1 LKNLRFITT
10 ETVSDKCDIDAT
22 RCKLGSTTMLQ
33 ASVKN
38 RHNQKMTLIKNI
50 KSLGEFGIFQNSEW
64 NDLPDFK
71 RFNLIYGW
79 NRCGKTTLSRVFSS
93 CEKKATHHSETLKQ
107 FPINGEFEITL
118 HDRTL
123 IKSKELANSTLA
135 IRVFNQDFIDDNVSF
150 EPNKSSNG
158 IVYLSEVDID
168 TKKKLDKLNFEKKAL
183 KEKSEQ
189 AKKNR
194 ESKEKIRNSF
204 LQSVGREVSNVL
216 FDKTYNR
223 TKAEQRIKDQGIDKI
238 RTQILDDDE
247 KNKLEEKVK
256 RKVGKEISKYK
267 EVEIKIPLY
276 GDINGIYN
284 HIKNLLAKEI
294 VAETIEKLKND
305 EELNNWIKKGFE
317 IHKSKDEYGK
327 CLFCDNPLPNQL
339 FDKFSKHFSKDYLD
353 LQTNIELF
361 ISLSKSLKFSQIL
374 SDNSEIYSELRA
386 EFVLHA
392 ETLNSSIK
400 DFTNWLFMSSEA
412 LLDEKNKNPFDKELV
427 EMLDEP
433 RDFQKEINDNISTLN
448 EVIEKH
454 NQQVIGHSN
463 EVSTSKEKLEVHT
476 IAKAI
481 IEEDFQK
488 MENEYLTSL
497 GKEKSSIEELSI
509 AEKEVEK
516 LEKETSQIGS
526 ALAKINKHLQ
536 SYFGRDEILLD
547 LDLSKKGY
555 LIYRDG
561 IPASNLSEGE
571 KTAIAFSYFIVK
583 TEERDFKVNN
593 SVIFIDDPISSLDS
607 NFVYHSF
614 SLIKEHF
621 QSAKQLYISTHNF
634 HFFNLIKEWF
644 TQKNNKVQEENI
656 ELKKNGEELKP
667 LPSEFYMVESFY
679 ESDRRKSK
687 LKALD
692 QTLKRF
698 KSEYHFLFNN
708 INQFLSYSPEYGDL
722 YTIGN
727 ISRRFFEIYAD
738 FKIPNSSNPRQK
750 METLSKEAN
759 SNGANISMTDLGKVY
774 KLINEYSHNYEPMS
788 SIEHTD
794 KSESNEAIKTLL
806 KIVEYSDKKHFEIM
820 KKNCLTR

>member
-1 LKNLRFITT
+1 
-10 ETVSDKCDIDAT
+10 
-22 RCKLGSTTMLQ
+22 
-33 ASVKN
+33 
-38 RHNQKMTLIKNI
+38 MTLIKSI

-64 NDLPDFK
+64 NDLPEFK
-71 RFNLIYGW
+71 RFNLVYGW

-93 CEKKATHHSETLKQ
+93 CEKKATYHNETFKQ
-107 FPINGEFEITL
+107 FPVNGEFEIAL
-118 HDRTL
+118 HDGTL
-123 IKSKELANSTLA
+123 IKSKEIANSSLA

-168 TKKKLDKLNFEKKAL
+168 TKKKLDKLKLEKKAL
-183 KEKSEQ
+183 KQKKEQ
-189 AKKNR
+189 AKKDR

-204 LQSVGREVSNVL
+204 LQSVGREVSNIL

-223 TKAEQRIKDQGIDKI
+223 TKVEQRIKDQGIDKI
-238 RTQILDDDE
+238 KTQILDDDE
-247 KNKLEEKVK
+247 KIKLEEKVK

-267 EVEIKIPLY
+267 EVEIKIAIY
-276 GDINGIYN
+276 GDLNGIYN
-284 HIKNLLAKEI
+284 HIKSLLAKEI
-294 VAETIEKLKND
+294 IAETIEKLKTD

-339 FDKFSKHFSKDYLD
+339 FDKFSKHFSKDYLE

-361 ISLSKSLKFSQIL
+361 ISLSKSLKFSQIQ
-374 SDNSEIYSELRA
+374 SDNSEIYPELRA

-392 ETLNSSIK
+392 EKLNSSIK
-400 DFTNWLFMSSEA
+400 DFTDWLFISSEA

-427 EMLDEP
+427 QMLDEP
-433 RDFQKEINDNISTLN
+433 RDFQKEINSNISTLN
-448 EVIEKH
+448 DVIEKH
-454 NQQVIGHSN
+454 NQQVFGHSD
-463 EVSTSKEKLEVHT
+463 EVSSSKEKLELHT

-481 IEEDFQK
+481 IEGDFQK
-488 MENEYLTSL
+488 IENEYSTSL
-497 GKEKSSIEELSI
+497 DKEKSCTIELLNV
-509 AEKEVEK
+509 EKEFEK
-516 LEKETSQIGS
+516 LEKETSHIGN
-526 ALAKINKHLQ
+526 ALAKINMHLQ
-536 SYFGRDEILLD
+536 SYFGKDEILLD
-547 LDLSKKGY
+547 LDSSKKGY

-561 IPASNLSEGE
+561 IPAANLSEGE

-621 QSAKQLYISTHNF
+621 QSAKQLFISTHNF

-656 ELKKNGEELKP
+656 DLKEKGEEQKP

-687 LKALD
+687 LKTLD

-750 METLSKEAN
+750 MEALAKEAN
-759 SNGANISMTDLGKVY
+759 LNGASVSMTDLGKVY

-794 KSESNEAIKTLL
+794 KSESNEAIKMLL
-806 KIVEYSDKKHFEIM
+806 KIVEFSDKKHFEIM
-820 KKNCLTR
+820 KKNCLPR

>member
-1 LKNLRFITT
+1 
-10 ETVSDKCDIDAT
+10 
-22 RCKLGSTTMLQ
+22 
-33 ASVKN
+33 
-38 RHNQKMTLIKNI
+38 MTLIKNI
-50 KSLGEFGIFQNSEW
+50 KSLNDFGILQNSER
-64 NDLPDFK
+64 NVLPDFK

-93 CEKKATHHSETLKQ
+93 LEKKAKYHSEIFKQ
-107 FPINGEFEITL
+107 FPVNGEFEIALYDNTF
-118 HDRTL
+118 
-123 IKSKELANSTLA
+123 IKSKEIENSSLE

-168 TKKKLDKLNFEKKAL
+168 TKKKLDKLNIEKKAL
-183 KEKSEQ
+183 KEKSEL

-194 ESKEKIRNSF
+194 ESKEKIRNTF
-204 LQSVGREVSNVL
+204 LQSVGREVANVL

-223 TKAEQRIKDQGIDKI
+223 TKVEQRIKDQGIDKI
-238 RTQILDDDE
+238 KEQLLSDDE
-247 KNKLEEKVK
+247 KSKFDEKIK

-267 EVEIKIPLY
+267 EVEITIPLY
-276 GDINGIYN
+276 GENINGIYN
-284 HIKNLLAKEI
+284 HIKTLLTKEI
-294 VAETIEKLKND
+294 IADTIERLKND

-327 CLFCDNPLPNQL
+327 CLFCDNPLPSQL

-353 LQTNIELF
+353 LQSDIELF
-361 ISLSKSLKFSQIL
+361 INLSKSLKFQQIQT
-374 SDNSEIYSELRA
+374 DNSDIYPELRD
-386 EFVLHA
+386 EFVLLA

-400 DFTNWLFMSSEA
+400 AFTDWLFISSKA

-427 EMLDEP
+427 EMLHEP
-433 RDFQKEINDNISTLN
+433 RDFQKEINQNISKLN

-454 NQQVIGHSN
+454 NQQVIGHNN
-463 EVSTSKEKLEVHT
+463 EVEASKEKLELHT

-481 IEEDFQK
+481 IDEDFRK
-488 MENEYLTSL
+488 MDDEYITSL
-497 GKEKSSIEELSI
+497 SNDKSKLDELSVV
-509 AEKEVEK
+509 EKEVEK
-516 LEKETSQIGS
+516 LEKETSQIGG
-526 ALAKINKHLQ
+526 ALAKINKHLKT
-536 SYFGRDEILLD
+536 YFGKDEILLD
-547 LDLSKKGY
+547 LDSSKRGY

-583 TEERDFKVNN
+583 TEERDFKVSNG
-593 SVIFIDDPISSLDS
+593 VIFIDDPISSLDS

-621 QSAKQLYISTHNF
+621 QGAKQLFISTHNF

-656 ELKKNGEELKP
+656 ESKRKGEDLKP
-667 LPSEFYMVESFY
+667 IPCEFYMIESFY
-679 ESDRRKSK
+679 ENERRKSK
-687 LKALD
+687 LKILD
-692 QTLKRF
+692 QTLRRF

-708 INQFLSYSPEYGDL
+708 INHFLSNSPEYGDF

-750 METLSKEAN
+750 MEALLKEAN

-794 KSESNEAIKTLL
+794 KSECNEAINTLL

-820 KKNCLTR
+820 KKNCLMT

>member
-1 LKNLRFITT
+1 
-10 ETVSDKCDIDAT
+10 
-22 RCKLGSTTMLQ
+22 
-33 ASVKN
+33 
-38 RHNQKMTLIKNI
+38 MTLIKNI
-50 KSLGEFGIFQNSEW
+50 KSLSDFGIFQNSEW

-93 CEKKATHHSETLKQ
+93 CEKKATHHSETFKQ
-107 FPINGEFEITL
+107 FPVKGEFEIAL
-118 HDRTL
+118 HDKTF

-168 TKKKLDKLNFEKKAL
+168 TKKKLDKLTIEKKAL
-183 KEKSEQ
+183 KEKNEQ

-194 ESKEKIRNSF
+194 ESKEKIRSSF

-216 FDKTYNR
+216 FDKTFNR
-223 TKAEQRIKDQGIDKI
+223 TKVEQRIKDQGLDKI

-256 RKVGKEISKYK
+256 RKAGKEISKYK
-267 EVEIKIPLY
+267 EVEIEIPLY
-276 GDINGIYN
+276 GNINEIYN

-305 EELNNWIKKGFE
+305 EELNNCIKKGFE

-339 FDKFSKHFSKDYLD
+339 LDKFSKHFSKDYLD
-353 LQTNIELF
+353 LQSNIELF
-361 ISLSKSLKFSQIL
+361 ISLSKNLKFSQIL
-374 SDNSEIYSELRA
+374 SDNSEIYPELRA
-386 EFVLHA
+386 EYVSHA
-392 ETLNSSIK
+392 ETL
-400 DFTNWLFMSSEA
+400 FTDWLFMSSKA
-412 LLDEKNKNPFDKELV
+412 LLDEKNKNPFDKDLV

-433 RDFQKEINDNISTLN
+433 RDFEKEINQNILKLN

-454 NQQVIGHSN
+454 NQQVIGHN
-463 EVSTSKEKLEVHT
+463 DEVSTSKDKLELHT

-481 IEEDFQK
+481 IEEDFPK

-497 GKEKSSIEELSI
+497 EKEKSSTDKLSI
-509 AEKEVEK
+509 VEKEVEK
-516 LEKETSQIGS
+516 LQKETSQIGS
-526 ALAKINKHLQ
+526 ALAKINNHLQ

-547 LDLSKKGY
+547 LDASKKGY

-614 SLIKEHF
+614 SLIKEYF

-644 TQKNNKVQEENI
+644 TQKNNKVREENI
-656 ELKKNGEELKP
+656 ELKRKGEELKP
-667 LPSEFYMVESFY
+667 IPSEFYMVESYY
-679 ESDRRKSK
+679 ENERRMSK
-687 LKALD
+687 LKSMD
-692 QTLKRF
+692 QTLIRF

-708 INQFLSYSPEYGDL
+708 INQFLSLSPEYGDL

-727 ISRRFFEIYAD
+727 IARRFFEIYAD
-738 FKIPNSSNPRQK
+738 FKIPNSSNLRQK
-750 METLSKEAN
+750 MEALSKEAN
-759 SNGANISMTDLGKVY
+759 SNGANISMTELGKVY
-774 KLINEYSHNYEPMS
+774 KLINENSHNYEPMS
-788 SIEHTD
+788 AIEHTD
-794 KSESNEAIKTLL
+794 KSESNDAIKTLL
-806 KIVEYSDKKHFEIM
+806 KIVEYSDKKHFQIM
-820 KKNCLTR
+820 RKNCVSI

>member
-1 LKNLRFITT
+1 
-10 ETVSDKCDIDAT
+10 
-22 RCKLGSTTMLQ
+22 
-33 ASVKN
+33 
-38 RHNQKMTLIKNI
+38 MTLIKSI
-50 KSLGEFGIFQNSEW
+50 KSLHEFGIFQNSEW
-64 NDLPDFK
+64 NDLPEFK

-93 CEKKATHHSETLKQ
+93 CEKKATYHRETFKQ
-107 FPINGEFEITL
+107 FPINGEFEIAL

-123 IKSKELANSTLA
+123 IKSKEIANSNLA

-168 TKKKLDKLNFEKKAL
+168 TKKKLDKLNLEKKAL
-183 KEKSEQ
+183 KQKNEQ
-189 AKKNR
+189 AKKDR

-204 LQSVGREVSNVL
+204 LQSIGREVSNIL

-223 TKAEQRIKDQGIDKI
+223 TKVEQRIKDQGIDNIK
-238 RTQILDDDE
+238 TQILDDGE
-247 KNKLEEKVK
+247 ITMLEEKVK
-256 RKVGKEISKYK
+256 RKVGKEIPKYK
-267 EVEIKIPLY
+267 QVEIKIPIY
-276 GDINGIYN
+276 GDLNGIYN
-284 HIKNLLAKEI
+284 NIKNLLAKEI
-294 VAETIEKLKND
+294 IAETIEKLKTD

-339 FDKFSKHFSKDYLD
+339 FDKFSKHFSKDYLE

-361 ISLSKSLKFSQIL
+361 ISLSKSLNFSQIQT
-374 SDNSEIYSELRA
+374 DNSEIYPELRA
-386 EFVLHA
+386 EFALHA
-392 ETLNSSIK
+392 ETLNTSIK
-400 DFTNWLFMSSEA
+400 DFTNWLFMSSEG

-433 RDFQKEINDNISTLN
+433 RDFQKEINDNISTIN

-454 NQQVIGHSN
+454 NQQVIGHSD

-488 MENEYLTSL
+488 IENEYLTSL
-497 GKEKSSIEELSI
+497 DKEKSSIEELSI
-509 AEKEVEK
+509 VENEVEK

-526 ALAKINKHLQ
+526 ALSKINKHLQ

-547 LDLSKKGY
+547 LDSSKKGY

-561 IPASNLSEGE
+561 IPAANLSEGE

-621 QSAKQLYISTHNF
+621 QSAKQLFISTHNF

-644 TQKNNKVQEENI
+644 TQKNNKVQGENI
-656 ELKKNGEELKP
+656 ELKEKGEILKP

-687 LKALD
+687 LKSLD

-708 INQFLSYSPEYGDL
+708 INQFLSYSSEYGDL

-750 METLSKEAN
+750 MEALAKEAN
-759 SNGANISMTDLGKVY
+759 LNGASISMTDLEKVY

-794 KSESNEAIKTLL
+794 KSESNEAIKLLL
-806 KIVEYSDKKHFEIM
+806 KIVEFSDKKHYEIM
-820 KKNCLTR
+820 KKNCLSR

>member
-1 LKNLRFITT
+1 
-10 ETVSDKCDIDAT
+10 
-22 RCKLGSTTMLQ
+22 
-33 ASVKN
+33 
-38 RHNQKMTLIKNI
+38 MTLIKNI
-50 KSLGEFGIFQNSEW
+50 NSLNDFGIFQNSEW
-64 NDLPDFK
+64 KDLPDFK
-71 RFNLIYGW
+71 KFNLIYGW

-93 CEKKATHHSETLKQ
+93 CEKQTTYHAETFKQ
-107 FPINGEFEITL
+107 FPENGEFEITL
-118 HDRTL
+118 HDKTL
-123 IKSKELANSTLA
+123 IKSKEIVNSSLA
-135 IRVFNQDFIDDNVSF
+135 IRVFNQDFIDSNVSF

-158 IVYLSEVDID
+158 IVYLSEGDID
-168 TKKKLDKLNFEKKAL
+168 SKKRLDKLNVEKREL
-183 KEKSEQ
+183 KEKYEL

-204 LQSVGREVSNVL
+204 LQSVGREVSNIL

-223 TKAEQRIKDQGIDKI
+223 TKVELRIKDQGIDRIK
-238 RTQILDDDE
+238 TQILRDDE
-247 KNKLEEKVK
+247 KGNYEEKVK

-267 EVEIKIPLY
+267 EVKITIPLY
-276 GDINGIYN
+276 GDIKGIYN
-284 HIKNLLAKEI
+284 HIKDLLSKEI
-294 VAETIEKLKND
+294 IAETIDKLKND

-327 CLFCDNPLPNQL
+327 CLFCDNPLSNHL

-353 LQTNIELF
+353 LQSNIELF
-361 ISLSKSLKFSQIL
+361 ITLSKGLKFSQIPT
-374 SDNSEIYSELRA
+374 DNSEIYPELKT
-386 EFVLHA
+386 EFTTHA
-392 ETLNSSIK
+392 ENLNSSIK
-400 DFTNWLFMSSEA
+400 AFTDWLFMSSES
-412 LLDEKNKNPFDKELV
+412 LLDEKNRNPFDKDLV

-433 RDFQKEINDNISTLN
+433 IDFESEINKNISTLN

-454 NQQVIGHSN
+454 NKQVIGHSD
-463 EVSTSKEKLEVHT
+463 EVTTSKEKLELHT

-481 IEEDFQK
+481 LDEDFQK
-488 MENEYLTSL
+488 MENEYLLSL
-497 GKEKSSIEELSI
+497 SNEQLSKDDL
-509 AEKEVEK
+509 AVVEKEVDK
-516 LEKETSQIGS
+516 FEKETSQIGS
-526 ALAKINKHLQ
+526 ALTKINKHLK

-547 LDLSKKGY
+547 LDSSKKGY

-561 IPASNLSEGE
+561 IPAFNLSEGE

-583 TEERDFKVNN
+583 TEERDFKVSN
-593 SVIFIDDPISSLDS
+593 SVVFIDDPISSLDS

-621 QSAKQLYISTHNF
+621 QSAKQLFISTHNF

-644 TQKNNKVQEENI
+644 TQKNSKVQEENI
-656 ELKKNGEELKP
+656 ELKRNGEELKP
-667 LPSEFYMVESFY
+667 IPSEFYMVESFY
-679 ESDRRKSK
+679 ENEKRKSK
-687 LKALD
+687 LKPLD

-698 KSEYHFLFNN
+698 KSEYHFLFNS
-708 INQFLSYSPEYGDL
+708 INHFLSYNPEYGDL

-750 METLSKEAN
+750 MEALSKEAN
-759 SNGANISMTDLGKVY
+759 SNGANISMTDIGKVY

-806 KIVEYSDKKHFEIM
+806 KIVEYSDKKHFDIM
-820 KKNCLTR
+820 KKNCILI

>member
-1 LKNLRFITT
+1 
-10 ETVSDKCDIDAT
+10 
-22 RCKLGSTTMLQ
+22 
-33 ASVKN
+33 
-38 RHNQKMTLIKNI
+38 MTLIKNI
-50 KSLGEFGIFQNSEW
+50 ESLSDFGIFQNSEW

-93 CEKKATHHSETLKQ
+93 CEKKSTYHTDTFKQ
-107 FPINGEFEITL
+107 FPVNGEFEITL
-118 HDRTL
+118 YDTTL
-123 IKSKELANSTLA
+123 IKSKEIAKSSLA
-135 IRVFNQDFIDDNVSF
+135 IRVFNQDFIDSNVSF

-168 TKKKLDKLNFEKKAL
+168 SKKKLDKINIEKKGL
-183 KEKSEQ
+183 KEKCEL

-194 ESKEKIRNSF
+194 ESKERIRNLF
-204 LQSVGREVSNVL
+204 LQSVGREVSNIL

-223 TKAEQRIKDQGIDKI
+223 TKVELRIKDQGIDKI
-238 RTQILDDDE
+238 KTQILNDNE
-247 KNKLEEKVK
+247 KTKFEEKVK

-267 EVEIKIPLY
+267 EVEIKILLY
-276 GDINGIYN
+276 GDDINGIYN

-294 VAETIEKLKND
+294 IAETIEKLKND

-327 CLFCDNPLPNQL
+327 CLFCDNTFPNQL

-361 ISLSKSLKFSQIL
+361 ISLSKNLKFSQIQ
-374 SDNSEIYSELRA
+374 SDNSEIYPELRVEYVA
-386 EFVLHA
+386 HA
-392 ETLNSSIK
+392 ETLNLSIK
-400 DFTNWLFMSSEA
+400 AFTDWLFISSEA
-412 LLDEKNKNPFDKELV
+412 LLNEKNKNPFDKDLV
-427 EMLDEP
+427 EMLVEP
-433 RDFQKEINDNISTLN
+433 SDFEKVINKNISTLN

-454 NQQVIGHSN
+454 NKQVIGHSD
-463 EVSTSKEKLEVHT
+463 EVATSKEKLELHT

-481 IEEDFQK
+481 IDEDFQK
-488 MENEYLTSL
+488 MENEYLSSL
-497 GKEKSSIEELSI
+497 NNEQSCIDDFSVV
-509 AEKEVEK
+509 EKEVDK

-526 ALAKINKHLQ
+526 ALTKINKHLK

-547 LDLSKKGY
+547 LDSSKKGY

-583 TEERDFKVNN
+583 TEERDFKVSN
-593 SVIFIDDPISSLDS
+593 SAIFIDDPISSLDS

-621 QSAKQLYISTHNF
+621 QFAKQLFISTHNF

-656 ELKKNGEELKP
+656 ELKRNGVELKP
-667 LPSEFYMVESFY
+667 FPSEFYMIESFY
-679 ESDRRKSK
+679 EKERRKSK
-687 LKALD
+687 LKSLD

-698 KSEYHFLFNN
+698 KSEYQFLFNN
-708 INQFLSYSPEYGDL
+708 INQFLSFSPDYGDL

-738 FKIPNSSNPRQK
+738 FKIPNSSNLRQK
-750 METLSKEAN
+750 MEALSKEAN
-759 SNGANISMTDLGKVY
+759 SNDAKISMTDLGKVY

-794 KSESNEAIKTLL
+794 KSESNQAIKTLL
-806 KIVEYSDKKHFEIM
+806 KIVEYSDSKHFEIM
-820 KKNCLTR
+820 KKNCILI

>member
-1 LKNLRFITT
+1 
-10 ETVSDKCDIDAT
+10 
-22 RCKLGSTTMLQ
+22 
-33 ASVKN
+33 
-38 RHNQKMTLIKNI
+38 MTLIKNI
-50 KSLGEFGIFQNSEW
+50 KSLGEFGIFHNSEW

-93 CEKKATHHSETLKQ
+93 CEKKATYHGETFKQ
-107 FPINGEFEITL
+107 FPVNGKFVISLQDNTI
-118 HDRTL
+118 

-168 TKKKLDKLNFEKKAL
+168 IKKKLDKLTIKKKAL
-183 KEKSEQ
+183 KQKSEQ
-189 AKKNR
+189 AKKDR

-204 LQSVGREVSNVL
+204 LQSVGREVSNIL
-216 FDKTYNR
+216 FDKTYNKTR
-223 TKAEQRIKDQGIDKI
+223 VEQRIKDQGIDKI
-238 RTQILDDDE
+238 KTQILADDE
-247 KNKLEEKVK
+247 KTRLEEKVK
-256 RKVGKEISKYK
+256 RKVGKEIPKFK

-284 HIKNLLAKEI
+284 HIKGLLAKEI
-294 VAETIEKLKND
+294 IAETIEKLKTD

-327 CLFCDNPLPNQL
+327 CLFCENPLPNQL
-339 FDKFSKHFSKDYLD
+339 FDKFSKHFSKDYLE

-361 ISLSKSLKFSQIL
+361 ISLSKSLKFAQIQT
-374 SDNSEIYSELRA
+374 DNSEIYPELRA

-400 DFTNWLFMSSEA
+400 DFTDWLFMSSEG

-433 RDFQKEINDNISTLN
+433 RDFQKEINSNISTLN
-448 EVIEKH
+448 DVIEKH
-454 NQQVIGHSN
+454 NQQVIGHSD
-463 EVSTSKEKLEVHT
+463 EVSASKEKLELHT

-481 IEEDFQK
+481 IDEDFQK
-488 MENEYLTSL
+488 MESEYLTSYDQ
-497 GKEKSSIEELSI
+497 EKSSANELLI
-509 AEKEVEK
+509 VEKEVEK

-526 ALAKINKHLQ
+526 ALAKINKHLK
-536 SYFGRDEILLD
+536 SYFGKDEILLD
-547 LDLSKKGY
+547 LDSSKKGY
-555 LIYRDG
+555 RIYRDG
-561 IPASNLSEGE
+561 ILAANLSEGE

-621 QSAKQLYISTHNF
+621 HSAKQLFISTHNF

-656 ELKKNGEELKP
+656 ELKKNGEELKT

-679 ESDRRKSK
+679 EGDRRKSK
-687 LKALD
+687 LKTLD

-708 INQFLSYSPEYGDL
+708 INQFLLYSPEYSDL

-750 METLSKEAN
+750 MEALAKEAN
-759 SNGANISMTDLGKVY
+759 LNGASISMTDLGKVY

-806 KIVEYSDKKHFEIM
+806 KIVEFSDNKHFEIM
-820 KKNCLTR
+820 KKNCLPR

>member
-1 LKNLRFITT
+1 
-10 ETVSDKCDIDAT
+10 
-22 RCKLGSTTMLQ
+22 
-33 ASVKN
+33 
-38 RHNQKMTLIKNI
+38 MTLIKNI
-50 KSLGEFGIFQNSEW
+50 KLLSDFGIFQNSVW

-93 CEKKATHHSETLKQ
+93 CEKKATYHIEKFKQ
-107 FPINGEFEITL
+107 FPVNGEFEITL
-118 HDRTL
+118 YDKTF
-123 IKSKELANSTLA
+123 IKSKDLSNSNIE
-135 IRVFNQDFIDDNVSF
+135 IRVFNKDFIDENVSF
-150 EPNKSSNG
+150 EPNKSCNG

-168 TKKKLDKLNFEKKAL
+168 TKKKLDKLTIEKNAL
-183 KEKSEQ
+183 KEKNEQ

-194 ESKEKIRNSF
+194 ESKEKIKNSF

-223 TKAEQRIKDQGIDKI
+223 TKVEQRIKDIGIDKI
-238 RTQILDDDE
+238 RTLILDDND

-267 EVEIKIPLY
+267 EVEINIPVI

-294 VAETIEKLKND
+294 VAETIEKLKKD
-305 EELNNWIKKGFE
+305 EELNNWVKKGFE
-317 IHKSKDEYGK
+317 IHKSKNEYGK

-353 LQTNIELF
+353 LQLNIEFF
-361 ISLSKSLKFSQIL
+361 ISLSQNLKFSQIP
-374 SDNSEIYSELRA
+374 SDNSDIYPEFRA
-386 EFVLHA
+386 EYVSHS

-400 DFTNWLFMSSEA
+400 AFVDWLFISSKG
-412 LLDEKNKNPFDKELV
+412 LLDEKNKNPFDKDLV
-427 EMLDEP
+427 EILDEP
-433 RDFQKEINDNISTLN
+433 RDFQKEINQNIFNLN
-448 EVIEKH
+448 GVIEKH
-454 NQQVIGHSN
+454 NQQVIGHSD
-463 EVSTSKEKLEVHT
+463 EVSTSKEKLELHT

-497 GKEKSSIEELSI
+497 DKEKSSTDVLSI
-509 AEKEVEK
+509 IDKEVEK
-516 LEKETSQIGS
+516 LQKETSQIGS
-526 ALAKINKHLQ
+526 ALAKINNHLK

-547 LDLSKKGY
+547 LDSSKKGY

-561 IPASNLSEGE
+561 IPAPNLSEGE

-583 TEERDFKVNN
+583 AEERDFKVSN

-607 NFVYHSF
+607 NFIYHSF

-621 QSAKQLYISTHNF
+621 QSAKQLFISTHNF
-634 HFFNLIKEWF
+634 HFFNLIKKWF
-644 TQKNNKVQEENI
+644 TQKNNKVREENI
-656 ELKKNGEELKP
+656 ELKRKGKELKP
-667 LPSEFYMVESFY
+667 NPSEFYMIESFY
-679 ESDRRKSK
+679 ENERRKSK
-687 LKALD
+687 LKPMD
-692 QTLKRF
+692 KTLIRF

-708 INQFLSYSPEYGDL
+708 INQFLSLRPEYGDL

-738 FKIPNSSNPRQK
+738 FKIPNTSNSKQK
-750 METLSKEAN
+750 MEALLEEAN
-759 SNGANISMTDLGKVY
+759 SNGANISMTALGKIY
-774 KLINEYSHNYEPMS
+774 KLINEYSHNYEPMG

-794 KSESNEAIKTLL
+794 KSESGEVIKTLL

-820 KKNCLTR
+820 KKNCL

>member
-1 LKNLRFITT
+1 
-10 ETVSDKCDIDAT
+10 
-22 RCKLGSTTMLQ
+22 
-33 ASVKN
+33 
-38 RHNQKMTLIKNI
+38 MTLIKNI

-64 NDLPDFK
+64 NDLPEFK

-93 CEKKATHHSETLKQ
+93 CEKKATYHSETFKQ
-107 FPINGEFEITL
+107 FPVNGEFEIAL

-123 IKSKELANSTLA
+123 IKSKEITNSNLA

-168 TKKKLDKLNFEKKAL
+168 TKKKLDKLNLEKKAF
-183 KEKSEQ
+183 KQKNEQ
-189 AKKNR
+189 AKKDR

-204 LQSVGREVSNVL
+204 LQSVGREVSNIL

-223 TKAEQRIKDQGIDKI
+223 TKVEQRIKDQGIDKI
-238 RTQILDDDE
+238 KTQILADGE
-247 KNKLEEKVK
+247 ITKLEEKVK
-256 RKVGKEISKYK
+256 RKVGKEIPKYK
-267 EVEIKIPLY
+267 EVEIKIPIY
-276 GDINGIYN
+276 GDLNGIYS
-284 HIKNLLAKEI
+284 HIKSLLAKEI
-294 VAETIEKLKND
+294 IAETIEKLKTD

-339 FDKFSKHFSKDYLD
+339 FDKFSKHFSKDYLE

-361 ISLSKSLKFSQIL
+361 ISLSKSLKFSQIQT
-374 SDNSEIYSELRA
+374 DNSEIYPELRA
-386 EFVLHA
+386 EFALHA

-400 DFTNWLFMSSEA
+400 DFTNWLFISSEG

-433 RDFQKEINDNISTLN
+433 RDFQKELNDNISTIN

-454 NQQVIGHSN
+454 NQQVIGHSD

-488 MENEYLTSL
+488 IENEYLTSL
-497 GKEKSSIEELSI
+497 DKEKSSIEELSI
-509 AEKEVEK
+509 LENQVEK

-526 ALAKINKHLQ
+526 ALSKINKHLQ

-547 LDLSKKGY
+547 LDSSKKGY

-561 IPASNLSEGE
+561 IPAANLSEGE

-614 SLIKEHF
+614 SLIKEYF
-621 QSAKQLYISTHNF
+621 QSAKQLFISTHNF

-656 ELKKNGEELKP
+656 ELKEKGEVLKP

-687 LKALD
+687 LKTLD
-692 QTLKRF
+692 HTLKRF

-750 METLSKEAN
+750 MEALAKEAN
-759 SNGANISMTDLGKVY
+759 LNGASISMTDLGKVY

-794 KSESNEAIKTLL
+794 KSESNEAIKMLL
-806 KIVEYSDKKHFEIM
+806 KIVEFSDNKHFEIM
-820 KKNCLTR
+820 KKNCLSR